1 MAGNKTNHGNDV
13 KRLDSCLPQG
23 QEEEQGRR
31 AVGHGWERR
40 KTYCVLGPD
49 LPKPDNLPAKPDN
62 LQPKPDNLDEP
73 ADLFRPS
80 WKAIGTATKLPSL

>member
-13 KRLDSCLPQG
+13 KRLDAACHKD
-23 QEEEQGRR
+23 RR
-31 AVGHGWERR
+31 KNKAAGLLDMAGKGA

-80 WKAIGTATKLPSL
+80 WKAIGTTTKLPSL